1 MVDRQIV
8 GQAIYT
14 WGLDLLGTGKK
25 GYGFVDISPAWKD
38 QLAWLEA
45 ATKSLTSFMR
55 GVPAT
60 EEERVGYRPLGRHV
74 HTGTALVYLK
84 YHIGLDGY
92 GRPGN
97 YGAHFFIASMQQ
109 IGITDALRIRDELW
123 FNGNGVYGPSW
134 RKLDDFELADF
145 HADLRSMIEP
155 VPVNPKRILDAV
167 GQLVNEGSAN
177 VSKWNTM
184 EIASLIG
191 ILPCWADY
199 VVSLTPE
206 WTNNGPSLT
215 IDIPQDAGA
224 DPAFQDRRLSPV
236 TGELAELRGKLS
248 GAASLTE
255 LTSIL
260 SPRPRNTSHE
270 TVISQKRLEDCI
282 IKWVREGAKSLAPD
296 EVTLLE
302 QDPSSSLICFE
313 KLNRR
318 IPSTRKLD
326 PFTLALLDRCG
337 PTIDTRLFSS
347 VLPTEDELIGLYAG
361 ASTNGAVLETA
372 IRLNADSAR
381 SIDIILRRALSDAT
395 INLLIDTSKT
405 DELFMEGLVRSLRV
419 SSFGEGSFAR
429 QLFSADTA
437 DWDHLYSKI
446 LPAAARGRSDSLL
459 SLACLNPEKFVSW
472 VGAPEP
478 YASALTD
485 MLRHE
490 TQQAVWERI
499 SALLGR
505 WRKR

>member
-1 MVDRQIV
+1 MMDEQIV
-8 GQAIYT
+8 GQALYT

-38 QLAWLEA
+38 QHAWLEA

-60 EEERVGYRPLGRHV
+60 EEERVNYRPLGRHV
-74 HTGTALVYLK
+74 HTGTALIYMK
-84 YHIGLDGY
+84 YHLGLDGY

-97 YGAHFFIASMQQ
+97 YGAHFFIAPMQQ
-109 IGITDALRIRDELW
+109 IGITDALRIHDELW
-123 FNGNGVYGPSW
+123 FNGNGVYGSSW
-134 RKLDDFELADF
+134 RKLADFELAAF
-145 HADLRSMIEP
+145 RADLRSTIELG
-155 VPVNPKRILDAV
+155 PVNAKRILDAV
-167 GQLVNEGSAN
+167 EQLVNEGSINA
-177 VSKWNTM
+177 SDWNTI
-184 EIASLIG
+184 EIANLIG
-191 ILPCWADY
+191 TLPCWADY
-199 VVSLTPE
+199 VVSLTPK

-215 IDIPQDAGA
+215 IEIPQEAGG
-224 DPAFQDRRLSPV
+224 DRAFQDRRLPSV
-236 TGELAELRGKLS
+236 TGELAELREKLA

-255 LTSIL
+255 LRSVL
-260 SPRPRNTSHE
+260 SPRPRSTAYG
-270 TVISQKRLEDCI
+270 TVISQKLLEDCI

-302 QDPSSSLICFE
+302 RDPSSTFMCFD
-313 KLNRR
+313 KINRR
-318 IPSTRKLD
+318 IPPTRKLD
-326 PFTLALLDRCG
+326 PFTLSLLDRCG
-337 PTIDTRLFSS
+337 PAVDARLFGR
-347 VLPTEDELIGLYAG
+347 VLPAEDELTGLYSG
-361 ASTNGAVLETA
+361 ASTNGAVLEAA

-381 SIDIILRRALSDAT
+381 SIDIILRRTISDAT

-405 DELFMEGLVRSLRV
+405 NEVFMEGLVRSLKV

-459 SLACLNPEKFVSW
+459 SLACVNPEKFVSW